1 MVNTDERP
9 ISEGETV
16 SEEGACGVEVSAGG
30 ADAAPPTGGAGG
42 KGRKRGKR
50 SRQGHRAEKS
60 AEEAQ
65 VGRA

>member
-1 MVNTDERP
+1 MVNTDERQ

-16 SEEGACGVEVSAGG
+16 NEEGTGGVGVSTGG
-30 ADAAPPTGGAGG
+30 ADVAPPAGGAGG

-60 AEEAQ
+60 GEEAQ
-65 VGRA
+65 VGLA